1 MSVSSAYTEKYVI
14 ASRAL
19 QVGDSALTTNYLKN
33 YDGMTAWTPTAVST
47 NITMNSTTNCQYI
60 LYDAYVTVNLDFVAT
75 TLGMINTFTIT
86 KLPYKSADTNALNTD
101 LICYLAIENL
111 NTNVIVRAT
120 GALDTGNTMVVDTI
134 GGGVLSASVQHRV
147 TGQFTYRFE

>member
-33 YDGMTAWTPTAVST
+33 YDGMTTWTPTAVV

-60 LYDAYVTVNLDFVAT
+60 LYDAYVTVNLDFIMT
-75 TLGMINTFTIT
+75 TLGMINTFAIT
-86 KLPYKSADTNALNTD
+86 GLPYKSTDTNALNTN

-111 NTNVIVRAT
+111 NTNVIVRAN
-120 GALDTGNTMVVDTI
+120 GILDTGTSMVINTL
-134 GGGVLSASVQHRV
+134 GGGVIAGSVQHRV